1 MVVSTAKLLFLRMDF
16 LNSILDNI
24 DQALIVTDPLGSIL
38 FFNKVA
44 QAMNKEFYGRPIAE
58 QENILAILNPR
69 RQTLYQGIL
78 QELQINKLPY
88 RSYDEI
94 INRAGATIY
103 LELNFVPIK
112 DESDN
117 LIQLQLFMRDYTAQK
132 VFEKNL
138 LAQAAYVG
146 SLVEHANAIFISVDT
161 RGYIVDWNEY
171 CFNVSGFEKNEV
183 YTRKFEEIL
192 LAEEEWP
199 VFHLLMSRILNHE
212 LISNYEMPIRTK
224 EGRVIIFLL
233 SVTTRTN
240 TTGEIIGI
248 TFVGQDITE
257 LTDYRRSLELK
268 VEERT
273 KELKRILKKEKEVVE
288 MKSRFV
294 SIASHEF
301 RTPLSSIK
309 FSADFIK
316 KNNQRIDSNELNLKL
331 ENIEKQINHMTY
343 LLDDILTYGKSEAG
357 KIQLV
362 VSNIVPTDFLQ
373 RIIEEVGI
381 STKNTH
387 IITTDFIDL
396 PAEMQT
402 DEKLLRS
409 VLINLLTNAIKYS
422 PGRNKIYLHAS
433 GVDGV
438 LTIHVRDE
446 GMGIAPDEIEKIFEP
461 FLRGK
466 SANSIQGTGLGLSI
480 TKKAVE
486 LLNGNIK
493 AESRLNEE
501 TTFSVTIPLTA
512 S

>member
-1 MVVSTAKLLFLRMDF
+1 MDI
-16 LNSILDNI
+16 LDSILDNI
-24 DQALIVTDPLGSIL
+24 DQALIVTDPLGSIQ

-44 QAMNKEFYGRPIAE
+44 QTMNKEFYGRPIAK
-58 QENILAILNPR
+58 QENILTILNPR
-69 RQTLYQGIL
+69 RQTLYQGIF
-78 QELQINKLPY
+78 QELLSNKQPY

-94 INRAGATIY
+94 VNRNGTTIY
-103 LELNFVPIK
+103 LELNFVPVK
-112 DESDN
+112 DEGEN
-117 LIQLQLFMRDYTAQK
+117 LAEIHLFIRDYTSQK

-138 LAQAAYVG
+138 ISQATYVAN
-146 SLVEHANAIFISVDT
+146 LVEQANAIFISIDT

-171 CFNVSGFEKNEV
+171 CFNVTGFEKNEV
-183 YTRKFEEIL
+183 YTRKLDEVL
-192 LAEEEWP
+192 LAEEERP
-199 VFHLLMSRILNHE
+199 VFHLLMTRILNLE
-212 LISNYEMPIRTK
+212 TINNYEMPVRTK
-224 EGRVIIFLL
+224 EGRSAIFLL

-240 TTGEIIGI
+240 TAGEIIGI

-257 LTDYRRSLELK
+257 LTDYRRSLEVK

-273 KELKRILKKEKEVVE
+273 RELKRILNKEKEVVE

-316 KNNQRIDSNELNLKL
+316 KHNQALDTHEVNLKL

-362 VSNIVPTDFLQ
+362 KSRIVFADFLQ
-373 RIIEEVGI
+373 KIMEEVSI
-381 STKNTH
+381 STKGTH
-387 IITTDFIDL
+387 TITTNFTDL
-396 PAEMQT
+396 PDEILT

-422 PGRNKIYLHAS
+422 PGKNKIYLEAES
-433 GVDGV
+433 SKGM
-438 LTIHVRDE
+438 LTLRVRDE
-446 GMGIAPDEIEKIFEP
+446 GMGIAADELEKIFEP

-486 LLNGNIK
+486 LLNGTISVS
-493 AESRLNEE
+493 SRPHEE
-501 TTFSVTIPLTA
+501 TLFTVTIPLNPNEN
-512 S
+512 

>member
-1 MVVSTAKLLFLRMDF
+1 MGLLD
-16 LNSILDNI
+16 SVLDNI
-24 DQALIVTDPLGSIL
+24 DQALIITNPLGSIE

-44 QAMNKEFYGRPIAE
+44 QTMNKEFYGKPIAKD
-58 QENILAILNPR
+58 ENILTVLNPR
-69 RQTLYQGIL
+69 RQTLYQGIF
-78 QELQINKLPY
+78 QELLFHKESY

-94 INRAGATIY
+94 INRNGTTIY
-103 LELNFVPIK
+103 LELNFVPVK
-112 DESDN
+112 DDAEN
-117 LIQLQLFMRDYTAQK
+117 LTQIYLFIRDYTSQK

-138 LAQAAYVG
+138 ISQAAYVAN
-146 SLVEHANAIFISVDT
+146 LVEQANAIFISIDT

-171 CFNVSGFEKNEV
+171 CFNVTGFEKNEV
-183 YTRKFEEIL
+183 YTRKLDEIL
-192 LAEEEWP
+192 LAEEERP
-199 VFHLLMSRILNHE
+199 VFQLLMARILNHE
-212 LISNYEMPIRTK
+212 TINNYEMPVRTK
-224 EGRVIIFLL
+224 EGRSAIFLL

-240 TTGEIIGI
+240 TGGEIIGI

-257 LTDYRRSLELK
+257 LTDYRRSLEVK

-273 KELKRILKKEKEVVE
+273 KELKRILNKEKEVVE

-316 KNNQRIDSNELNLKL
+316 SHNQELDTQEVNLKL

-357 KIQLV
+357 KIQLII
-362 VSNIVPTDFLQ
+362 SRIVLADFLQ
-373 RIIEEVGI
+373 KIVEEVSI
-381 STKNTH
+381 STKGTH
-387 IITTDFIDL
+387 TVVTAFHDL
-396 PAEMQT
+396 PPEILT

-422 PGRNKIYLHAS
+422 PGKNKIYLTARS
-433 GVDGV
+433 TNGM
-438 LTIHVRDE
+438 LTLHVRDE

-466 SANSIQGTGLGLSI
+466 GANAIQGTGLGLSI

-486 LLNGNIK
+486 LLNGTISVS
-493 AESRLNEE
+493 SRPNEE
-501 TTFSVTIPLTA
+501 TVFTVTIPLSA
-512 S
+512 NEN

>member
-1 MVVSTAKLLFLRMDF
+1 M
-16 LNSILDNI
+16 NSILDNV
-24 DQALIVTDPLGSIL
+24 DQALVVTDPFGNIL

-44 QAMNKEFYGRPIAE
+44 QTMNKDFYDKPMAE
-58 QENILAILNPR
+58 GENILTILNPR
-69 RQTLYQGIL
+69 RQTLYQGIF
-78 QELQINKLPY
+78 QELQNNKLPY

-94 INRAGATIY
+94 VNRNGITIY

-112 DESDN
+112 DEADTLSRVD
-117 LIQLQLFMRDYTAQK
+117 LFIRDYTSQK

-138 LAQAAYVG
+138 IAQAAYI
-146 SLVEHANAIFISVDT
+146 SNLVERANAIFISVDT

-171 CFNVSGFEKNEV
+171 CFNVTGFEKNEV
-183 YTRKFEEIL
+183 YTRKLDEVL

-199 VFHLLMSRILNHE
+199 VFNLLMSRILSYE
-212 LISNYEMPIRTK
+212 SISNYEMPVRTK
-224 EGRVIIFLL
+224 AGRSVIFLL

-240 TTGEIIGI
+240 TAGDIIGI

-257 LTDYRRSLELK
+257 LTDYRRSLEVK

-301 RTPLSSIK
+301 RTPLSSIR
-309 FSADFIK
+309 FSANFIK
-316 KNNQRIDSNELNLKL
+316 QHNRQSDLAEVNLKL

-362 VSNIVPTDFLQ
+362 VSNIVVLDFIQ
-373 RIIEEVGI
+373 KIIEEVGI

-387 IITTDFIDL
+387 AIVTDFSGL
-396 PAEMQT
+396 PAEMLT

-422 PGRNKIYLHAS
+422 PGRDKIYLYVNGSA
-433 GVDGV
+433 DT
-438 LTIHVRDE
+438 LTIRVRDE
-446 GMGIAPDEIEKIFEP
+446 GMGIAVEEIEKIFEP

-466 SANSIQGTGLGLSI
+466 SASAIQGTGLGLSI

-486 LLNGNIK
+486 LLNGTIK
-493 AESRLNEE
+493 VDSQVNTE
-501 TTFSVTIPLTA
+501 TTFTVTIPKNANENL
-512 S
+512 

>member
-1 MVVSTAKLLFLRMDF
+1 MGLLD
-16 LNSILDNI
+16 SVLDNI
-24 DQALIVTDPLGSIL
+24 DQALIITNPLGSIE

-44 QAMNKEFYGRPIAE
+44 QTMNKEFYGKPIAKD
-58 QENILAILNPR
+58 ENILTVLNPR
-69 RQTLYQGIL
+69 RQTLYQGIF
-78 QELQINKLPY
+78 QELLFHKESY

-94 INRAGATIY
+94 INRNGTTIY
-103 LELNFVPIK
+103 LELNFVPVK
-112 DESDN
+112 DDAEN
-117 LIQLQLFMRDYTAQK
+117 LTQIYLFIRDYTSQK

-138 LAQAAYVG
+138 ISQAAYVAN
-146 SLVEHANAIFISVDT
+146 LVEQANAIFISIDT

-171 CFNVSGFEKNEV
+171 CFNVTGFEKNEV
-183 YTRKFEEIL
+183 YTRKLDEIL
-192 LAEEEWP
+192 LAEEERP
-199 VFHLLMSRILNHE
+199 VFQLLMARILNHE
-212 LISNYEMPIRTK
+212 TINNYEMPVRTK
-224 EGRVIIFLL
+224 EGRSAIFLL

-240 TTGEIIGI
+240 TGGEIIGI

-257 LTDYRRSLELK
+257 LTDYRRSLEVK

-273 KELKRILKKEKEVVE
+273 KELKRILNKEKEVVE

-316 KNNQRIDSNELNLKL
+316 SHNQELDTQEVNLKL

-357 KIQLV
+357 KIQLII
-362 VSNIVPTDFLQ
+362 SRIVLADFLQ
-373 RIIEEVGI
+373 KIVEEVSI
-381 STKNTH
+381 STKGTH
-387 IITTDFIDL
+387 TVVTAFHDL
-396 PAEMQT
+396 PPEILT

-422 PGRNKIYLHAS
+422 PGKNKIYLTARS
-433 GVDGV
+433 SNSM
-438 LTIHVRDE
+438 LTLHVRDE

-466 SANSIQGTGLGLSI
+466 GANAIQGTGLGLSI

-486 LLNGNIK
+486 LLNGTISVS
-493 AESRLNEE
+493 SRPNEE
-501 TTFSVTIPLTA
+501 TVFTVTIPLSA
-512 S
+512 NEN